1 MPSEEAR
8 HRRERAP
15 PVSGSG
21 PPSRTRVV
29 RSRSVAVRA
38 EIALESLSKL
48 PARPALSVDQRPHGG
63 DRQLADVRA
72 EFTAGRGG
80 HQRLHPIHQAAG
92 AVEPVHLERVDV
104 CGAALGVEGHAVGV
118 RAGED
123 QAGHDGLSVRAEC
136 LDRGRVDVHAQG
148 HAAAGRLHRRGR
160 AAREVLREVAQARC
174 RAVHEQ
180 LLRLGVVSDCRV
192 LVVVGPEPEA
202 DLRRGAEGDLG
213 LDLVGDPPDSRERVR
228 GGGVDGEVLAG
239 RGGRAQGRQLPDRAL
254 RQAYAVGG
262 VREGQ
267 FAGVLSWPFQPPVGP
282 LKG

>member
-1 MPSEEAR
+1 M
-8 HRRERAP
+8 
-15 PVSGSG
+15 SGSG

-29 RSRSVAVRA
+29 RSKSAAVRD

-63 DRQLADVRA
+63 DRQVAEVRA
-72 EFTAGRGG
+72 EFTAGRGDC
-80 HQRLHPIHQAAG
+80 QRLHTVHQAVG
-92 AVEPVHLERVDV
+92 AVQLVHLERVDV

-123 QAGHDGLSVRAEC
+123 QAGHGGLSVRAEC

-148 HAAAGRLHRRGR
+148 HAAVGRLHLRGG

-192 LVVVGPEPEA
+192 LVVVGPEPES
-202 DLRRGAEGDLG
+202 DLLGGAKGDLG
-213 LDLVGDPPDSRERVR
+213 LDLVGDAPDSRERVH
-228 GGGVDGEVLAG
+228 GVGADGEVLAG
-239 RGGRAQGRQLPDRAL
+239 RGGRAQRDQLRDRAL

-267 FAGVLSWPFQPPVGP
+267 FAGVLSWPFQPPVGA